1 MNSAEDQTTIV
12 QCTVYK
18 YTSNNL
24 CRKVKS

>member
-18 YTSNNL
+18 
-24 CRKVKS
+24 